1 VFSFPFVRP
10 GRPGRLVRLAVWI
23 VFFWSLAGG
32 PLHAPA
38 DGLLPG
44 AARAGS
50 LPRSGIGRPLG
61 QGPIFLLGTL
71 SVGGTVDYDSF
82 RQGYGATLIFRPLAA
97 ADFLGMLYDW
107 NTALVLQGEYRSVDP
122 DRRLLAADFL
132 LRFYAEDMRRE
143 ARGASPFA
151 GLGIGGTEISYPD
164 AGVQRSETWFSLLME
179 AGYEVSPAEDWV
191 LCLKA
196 QWRRYR
202 HDDLDYSGWSTQLG
216 VGIPVP
222 W

>member
-1 VFSFPFVRP
+1 MCP
-10 GRPGRLVRLAVWI
+10 AVWI

-32 PLHAPA
+32 PVHDPEDGPLPA
-38 DGLLPG
+38 

-61 QGPIFLLGTL
+61 QGPVFLLGTL

-107 NTALVLQGEYRSVDP
+107 NTAMVLQGEYRSVDP

-132 LRFYAEDMRRE
+132 LRFYAEDMRGE

-151 GLGIGGTEISYPD
+151 GLGIGGTEISYPE
-164 AGVQRSETWFSLLME
+164 AGVQRNETWFSLLME
-179 AGYEVSPAEDWV
+179 AGYEVSPAENWV
-191 LCLKA
+191 LVLKA

-202 HDDLDYSGWSTQLG
+202 HDGLDYSGWSAQFG